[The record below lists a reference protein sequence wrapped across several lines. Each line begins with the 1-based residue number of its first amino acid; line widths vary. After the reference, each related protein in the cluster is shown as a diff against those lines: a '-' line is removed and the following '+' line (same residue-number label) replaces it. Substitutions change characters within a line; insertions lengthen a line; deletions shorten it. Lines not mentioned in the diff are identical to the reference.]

1 MKILVLV
8 LSFFCSS
15 CKELKESK
23 SKLIDQEH
31 AMQCAIVSMSISQN
45 MWRCSNRESVCYV
58 LNGSGV
64 SCFQVFE
71 PIEHDLEY

>member
-1 MKILVLV
+1 
-8 LSFFCSS
+8 
-15 CKELKESK
+15 
-23 SKLIDQEH
+23 
-31 AMQCAIVSMSISQN
+31 MQCAIVSMSISQN